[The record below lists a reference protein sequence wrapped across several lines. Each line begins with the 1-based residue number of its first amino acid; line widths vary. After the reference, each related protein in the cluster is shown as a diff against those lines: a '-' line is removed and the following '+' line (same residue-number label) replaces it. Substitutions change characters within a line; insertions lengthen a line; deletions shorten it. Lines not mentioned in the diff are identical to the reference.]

1 MRWFSKLMLF
11 AALVA
16 LIGGVMVSACTQDE
30 DDEEESKYET
40 VPIEVT
46 VDELFDL
53 SIGDQIGVARFRSKK
68 GPTGLRVRAECYL
81 ETLSRFPDQK
91 IDVKL
96 ELLNQDAAH
105 EPMDPVE
112 WVQDSNTKSFSF
124 IIPVVET
131 IPSILNFR
139 VLVYSYIYSDELEQT
154 LDDDTADDDT
164 VDDDITDDDATD
176 DDTADDDA
184 TDDDT
189 SDDDD
194 DDDEVEPEHIF
205 EAEGIFLFVVNEG
218 APGTGD

>member
-16 LIGGVMVSACTQDE
+16 LIGGVMVSACTQEE
-30 DDEEESKYET
+30 DDKEESKYET

-46 VDELFDL
+46 IDELYDL
-53 SIGDQIGVARFRSKK
+53 SVGDQIGVARFRSKK

-112 WVQDSNTKSFSF
+112 WVQDSNTKAFSF

-139 VLVYSYIYSDELEQT
+139 VLVYSYLYS
-154 LDDDTADDDT
+154 
-164 VDDDITDDDATD
+164 
-176 DDTADDDA
+176 
-184 TDDDT
+184 T
-189 SDDDD
+189 SRNRRSTTIR
-194 DDDEVEPEHIF
+194 PTTTRSTTTQSTTIQ
-205 EAEGIFLFVVNEG
+205 
-218 APGTGD
+218 PMT